1 MPNRFV
7 RVKGIASYS
16 GARRYS
22 VAPPA
27 RKEVAT
33 ALQPVPTSDA
43 RVALAPRLSALVVA
57 RNEESRLEACLAR
70 LRFVDEIVVLLDRST
85 DGSAAVAQRFG
96 ARVVEGAWEIEGERR
111 NAGIAACRGD
121 WILEVDAD
129 EHVTPALASEIRAAI
144 ATADDG
150 YFLVAMA
157 NHIGGRLVRH
167 GWGAYNGVARK
178 ASLFHAGAKRWGE
191 GRVHPKIDLAGPRRE
206 LSATMDHFVYRDVS
220 DMLRRL
226 DRYTDLA
233 AEDALERGTVPGLA
247 RSVRRVFSR
256 AWKSYVARRGYREGA
271 WGVALAMLSALYPLL
286 IYLKVAMRRGG
297 LPQK

>member
-1 MPNRFV
+1 MS
-7 RVKGIASYS
+7 ALH
-16 GARRYS
+16 S
-22 VAPPA
+22 VPS
-27 RKEVAT
+27 
-33 ALQPVPTSDA
+33 SDA
-43 RVALAPRLSALVVA
+43 GAAPAPRLSALVVA
-57 RNEESRLEACLAR
+57 RNEAARLDSCLGF

-96 ARVVEGAWEIEGERR
+96 ARVVEGVWEIEGERR

-129 EHVTPALASEIRAAI
+129 EHVTPALAAEIRSVI
-144 ATADDG
+144 ATATGG
-150 YFLVAMA
+150 YFLVPMA

-178 ASLFHAGAKRWGE
+178 ASLFHAGAKRWGA
-191 GRVHPKIDLAGPRRE
+191 GRVHPKIDLEGPRGE
-206 LSATMDHFVYRDVS
+206 LTATMDHFVYRDIS

-233 AEDALERGTVPGLA
+233 AEDAIERGQTPGLA

-256 AWKSYVARRGYREGA
+256 AWKSYVGRRGYREGA

-286 IYLKVAMRRGG
+286 IYLKFATQRRADQ
-297 LPQK
+297 QK